1 MIRLSEPD
9 LFLFDSNPY
18 TEQLLSTT
26 HVIVRSDTTVYKVLY
41 SPNEKD
47 SLQLYWDQFERA
59 SSLPSQS
66 HDVRC
71 PSKQKWWGV
80 VKYLYLPFNCLDRTE
95 AKGCL
100 KEFVKLTKV
109 ALDELHGFGLS
120 RNDIRMA
127 NILFDAD
134 YRLIMLIDL
143 DRADYVSKVSSFF
156 STEMPSCM
164 YTHDDE
170 HIWKDGIETD
180 FYQLGWLIAWILKP
194 KKKVNYPT
202 TKEFGVRNHNLSVRT
217 DWYIASL

>member
-1 MIRLSEPD
+1 MPLRCKLSLCCEYMIRLSEPD

-59 SSLPSQS
+59 SSLPRST
-66 HDVRC
+66 VTITRC
-71 PSKQKWWGV
+71 TLPFQTKVMRV

-134 YRLIMLIDL
+134 YRLML
-143 DRADYVSKVSSFF
+143 AY
-156 STEMPSCM
+156 
-164 YTHDDE
+164 
-170 HIWKDGIETD
+170 
-180 FYQLGWLIAWILKP
+180 
-194 KKKVNYPT
+194 
-202 TKEFGVRNHNLSVRT
+202 
-217 DWYIASL
+217 